1 MSGDRTRRELL
12 ASLERDDLTVDE
24 LADRAETL
32 LRELAPR
39 QTRYKVRERP
49 DVRTIRYYTAQSLL
63 PKPVGYEGGRARYAG
78 SHLLRL
84 LLIKKLQAEH
94 HTLKHIARVLRDA
107 DDQDVLHALLD
118 HALDAPG
125 SLPRPEP
132 SAAAPVRAPAEAPA
146 RAPAE
151 VPAHAPA
158 HVPAHVQ
165 AHVPGGTPTRRFTLA
180 RGASVDVPEA
190 VLADP
195 AQRSELV
202 TALESLARALRDPGQ
217 GEES

>member
-1 MSGDRTRRELL
+1 MDDDSTRRELL
-12 ASLERDDLTVDE
+12 ASLERDDLTVEE
-24 LADRAETL
+24 LASRAEDL

-63 PKPVGYEGGRARYAG
+63 PKPVSYEGGRARYAG

-107 DDQDVLHALLD
+107 DDQDVLRALVG
-118 HALDAPG
+118 DAPAG
-125 SLPRPEP
+125 RPRP
-132 SAAAPVRAPAEAPA
+132 APVPAAPA
-146 RAPAE
+146 REPAAVDAGPGAG
-151 VPAHAPA
+151 VPAGAGA
-158 HVPAHVQ
+158 
-165 AHVPGGTPTRRFTLA
+165 GTPMRRFVLA
-180 RGASVDVPEA
+180 LGASVDVPEA

-195 AQRSELV
+195 AQRRELV
-202 TALESLARALRDPGQ
+202 TALETLARGLREPGQ
-217 GEES
+217 GEQP